1 MVQHVQIATTGTG
14 RHVVLDAS
22 VWVSRTITKDS
33 NHLPARAWIT
43 RHFQTR
49 GTIVAPTLFEIE
61 IAAAIS
67 RVTKDQQLAHKEV
80 AQLHRLNARG
90 ILRLITA
97 DTKVIQGAT
106 ALAIGY
112 GLRAGDA
119 IYAALAQQL
128 GIALVTFDT
137 ELLNLPATVI
147 TTIRP

>member
-1 MVQHVQIATTGTG
+1 M
-14 RHVVLDAS
+14 
-22 VWVSRTITKDS
+22 
-33 NHLPARAWIT
+33 
-43 RHFQTR
+43 
-49 GTIVAPTLFEIE
+49 
-61 IAAAIS
+61 
-67 RVTKDQQLAHKEV
+67 
-80 AQLHRLNARG
+80 HRLNARG

>member
-1 MVQHVQIATTGTG
+1 M
-14 RHVVLDAS
+14 
-22 VWVSRTITKDS
+22 
-33 NHLPARAWIT
+33 
-43 RHFQTR
+43 
-49 GTIVAPTLFEIE
+49 
-61 IAAAIS
+61 
-67 RVTKDQQLAHKEV
+67 
-80 AQLHRLNARG
+80 HRLNARG

-106 ALAIGY
+106 TIAIGY